1 MVFLNTPPC
10 YSYNMPS
17 AAFPRE
23 QFPICGVSWLHFML
37 RQYPGCTGNDLVRL
51 GLVEVRP
58 LPSPLPSRR
67 NPPFSRPSPLRPSQ
81 RARPDG

>member
-1 MVFLNTPPC
+1 MCLL
-10 YSYNMPS
+10 YMPS

-23 QFPICGVSWLHFML
+23 QFPICGVSLLHFML
-37 RQYPGCTGNDLVRL
+37 RQYPGCTGNDLVRM
-51 GLVEVRP
+51 GLAEVRP

-67 NPPFSRPSPLRPSQ
+67 NPPFPRPSPLRPSQ